1 MFIPERVIFER
12 QALDYPLGDRLY
24 RQFREQGM
32 ELGFTG
38 SHNRVTGIP
47 GLARNK
53 RFFRAKRTLVV
64 GLRRSQEF
72 ATCRPSA
79 HYQLPLATG
88 CPGLC
93 EYCYLLT
100 NLSNSPYIRIYA
112 NLKEILEQAADHIR
126 NRLPETTVF
135 EGAATSDP
143 LAVEPYS
150 GSLARTI
157 EFFAGQSQGRFRF
170 VTKFDDVDSLLS
182 LQHGG
187 ATRFR
192 FSVNSEQVIRRF
204 EHGTP
209 ALAQRLAAARKVAE
223 AGYPLGFMIAPIIA
237 SGNPGAER
245 ATVSGENTGEDAG
258 GDSESAGGNNGGGTH
273 RNAGGNAC
281 GSSGGGSG
289 MGSVSLETAA
299 RQSSE
304 EIRCEAPS
312 TETDGAGC
320 KTCRK
325 LPAYNAAN
333 WEQEYEELFR
343 QLAAFDQAPDLT
355 CELITHR
362 FTARAKCA
370 IQELFPRSRLPLE
383 EAERRFRWGQFGYG
397 KYVFKPELHQRVEAF
412 FRSSLAT
419 YLPHARLEYFV

>member
-24 RQFREQGM
+24 RQFREQGL

-47 GLARNK
+47 GQTRNK
-53 RFFRAKRTLVV
+53 RFFQAKRTLVV
-64 GLRRSQEF
+64 GLRRSKEF
-72 ATCRPSA
+72 TTCRPSA

-112 NLKEILEQAADHIR
+112 NLKEILEQADACIR
-126 NRLPETTVF
+126 DRLPETTVF

-150 GSLARTI
+150 GSLARAI
-157 EFFAGQSQGRFRF
+157 EFFAGQPQGRFRF
-170 VTKFDDVDSLLS
+170 VTKFDDVDSLLP

-192 FSVNSEQVIRRF
+192 FSVNSEEVIRRF

-209 ALAQRLAAARKVAE
+209 PLAHRLAAARRVAE

-237 SGNPGAER
+237 SGSPGAEEGT
-245 ATVSGENTGEDAG
+245 AAGKNNGGNAG
-258 GDSESAGGNNGGGTH
+258 GDGESACGGAGGNTCGGT
-273 RNAGGNAC
+273 
-281 GSSGGGSG
+281 S
-289 MGSVSLETAA
+289 MGSVAYETVAG
-299 RQSSE
+299 QSPE
-304 EIRCEAPS
+304 EIHCGGPGA
-312 TETDGAGC
+312 ETDGVDC
-320 KTCRK
+320 QTCGK
-325 LPAYNAAN
+325 LPAYDAAN
-333 WEQEYEELFR
+333 WEQGYEGLFQ
-343 QLAAFDQAPDLT
+343 QLAAFADIPDLT

-383 EAERRFRWGQFGYG
+383 EAERRFQWGQFGYG
-397 KYVFKPELHQRVEAF
+397 KYVFQPELRQRVEAF
-412 FRSSLAT
+412 FRSSLAIH
-419 YLPHARLEYFV
+419 LPQARLEYFV